1 MDWDGWLYWQ
11 KVNALGAAP
20 ITTGAAA
27 AEDFLTAMTG
37 GRRIEVDSKAM
48 RKLED
53 GIVIFAVMDVTEVG
67 ASAMQVHFD
76 SRILL
81 KLA

>member
-1 MDWDGWLYWQ
+1 M
-11 KVNALGAAP
+11 NALGAAP

-27 AEDFLTAMTG
+27 AEDFQSVVTA

-48 RKLED
+48 RKLEE
-53 GIVIFAVMDVTEVG
+53 GIVIFGAMDVTEVG
-67 ASAMQVHFD
+67 ASSMQVLFD
-76 SRILL
+76 TRLLL